1 MRLVRRA
8 SLGLLLLS
16 ICQLLGT
23 ASLSWADT
31 TTTDVSPPGSQIDTG
46 FHLLYELKFAEA
58 REQFLGFA
66 SAHPDDPLAD
76 VSIAASYL
84 FEEFWRQGVLTSDF
98 FLNDKRF
105 LSGIEGKPD
114 EEQTQRFQQ
123 ANGRARESALR
134 RLKIDPHDA
143 DALYVLT
150 LSTGMQ
156 ADYVGIL
163 EKHQLESVHF
173 IKEADGYA
181 KELLKLRPDAQD
193 AWLALGASD
202 YILGSLS
209 APKRFLL
216 RFGGVHGNKKVGLE
230 ELGRAA
236 ANGRYLKP
244 YAKMLLAL
252 ASLREKQ
259 PAVARTLLAELA
271 GEFPANP
278 IFAAELVR
286 ISGAA
291 NHAGS

>member
-1 MRLVRRA
+1 MSLVRRA
-8 SLGLLLLS
+8 TLGLLLLS
-16 ICQLLGT
+16 IWQLLG
-23 ASLSWADT
+23 AGSLWAQGATSDM
-31 TTTDVSPPGSQIDTG
+31 SPPASEIDTG

-58 REQFLGFA
+58 REHFQGFA
-66 SAHPDDPLAD
+66 NTHPDDPLAD

-105 LSGIEGKPD
+105 LSGIAGKPD

-123 ANGRARESALR
+123 ANGRARETALR
-134 RLKIDPHDA
+134 RLQADPHDA

-209 APKRFLL
+209 APKRFML
-216 RFGGVHGNKKVGLE
+216 RFGGVHGNKKVGLD

-259 PAVARTLLAELA
+259 PDVARTLLAELA
-271 GEFPANP
+271 DEFPANP

-286 ISGAA
+286 LSGAA
-291 NHAGS
+291 SRAGS